1 MSFAAEQLSDA
12 RIEHLLETCRVL
24 GDGFANNMVMRSEI
38 AALAMEVK
46 RGRNIKLTPQEKRE
60 IALRAAARTRETIGS
75 KPGELERIANMGA
88 WTRAHGKSDANPF
101 SKENFNRKG

>member
-1 MSFAAEQLSDA
+1 MTFAAEQLSDA

-46 RGRNIKLTPQEKRE
+46 RGRNIKLTPHEKRE
-60 IALRAAARTRETIGS
+60 IALRGAARTQQTIKS
-75 KPGELERIANMGA
+75 RPGERERIANMAA
-88 WTRAHGKSDANPF
+88 WTRVHGRSTANPF
-101 SKENFNRKG
+101 SKENFRRND